1 MSDAELFFRFL
12 GSFGL
17 RVFMWTISIFSSIAF
32 LYDGRVGWGMFS
44 IGLVV
49 CWSYKLGR
57 YGTRNDADGP
67 VVARLPREE
76 V

>member
-1 MSDAELFFRFL
+1 MSDTELFFRFL
-12 GSFGL
+12 GSSGL
-17 RVFMWTISIFSSIAF
+17 RVFMWIISIYSSIVF
-32 LYDGRVGWGMFS
+32 LYDGRVGWGVVS
-44 IGLVV
+44 IGLVA

-67 VVARLPREE
+67 VGVRLPKEE